1 MDFGEIISY
10 QIDKCELPINCSVKI
25 KSVVIWDRKM
35 LMSHETIQ
43 QQSVR

>member
-1 MDFGEIISY
+1 MDLGEIISY
-10 QIDKCELPINCSVKI
+10 QIDKCELSINWSVKI
-25 KSVVIWDRKM
+25 KSVVM